1 MIWLL
6 PILVVGLG
14 LVALVVASMRAAEE
28 ARSLVWE
35 LRKLGTVRPALVE
48 VRSAGQTLGASLRP
62 TSRPNGSRT

>member
-6 PILVVGLG
+6 PLLVVVLG
-14 LVALVVASMRAAEE
+14 LVAVGVAAMQAAEE

-48 VRSAGQTLGASLRP
+48 VRAAGHTLGASLR
-62 TSRPNGSRT
+62 SASLRNGSRT

>member
-6 PILVVGLG
+6 PLLVVVLG
-14 LVALVVASMRAAEE
+14 LVAVGVAAMQAAEE

-48 VRSAGQTLGASLRP
+48 VRTAGQTLAASLR
-62 TSRPNGSRT
+62 SASLRNGSRT